1 MSRLPSFFL
10 VGAPR
15 CGTTTLNEVL
25 DAHPEIFMSANKEPW
40 FYAISDR
47 SEPFTG
53 PGDGQGIRSRS
64 DYEALFEASGS
75 AVAVGEASTLYLS
88 SEHAAER
95 IALDVPDA
103 RIVVTLRDP
112 VQRAFSNFSQHRW
125 QARETLG
132 FDEALAAGP
141 GRVASG
147 WAPFW
152 DYEALSRYGAQLE
165 NWFRVFDRE
174 QVHAI
179 LFDDLVTRR
188 NEVLSDLYGHVGV
201 DPSFRPPDPGA
212 VNASGQP
219 KSARLH
225 AFLRGS
231 SGPKRLLK
239 AMVPSKARAAMREGV
254 DRRNVSKAELPADQ
268 RPALEARL
276 RTDLEHA
283 GDLLGADL
291 VKRWFG

>member
-1 MSRLPSFFL
+1 MSRLPNFFL

-40 FYAISDR
+40 FYAVSER

-64 DYEALFEASGS
+64 DYEALFATAES

-88 SEHAAER
+88 SDRAAER
-95 IALDVPDA
+95 IASDVPDA

-112 VQRAFSNFSQHRW
+112 VQRAFSNFSQHTW

-132 FDEALAAGP
+132 FEEALAAGP

-152 DYEALSRYGAQLE
+152 DYEALSRYGDQLE

-174 QVHAI
+174 QIHVI
-179 LFDDLVTRR
+179 LFDDLITRR
-188 NEVLSDLYGHVGV
+188 ADVLSDLYRHIGV
-201 DPSFRPPDPGA
+201 DPSFRPPDAGA

-219 KSARLH
+219 KSERLH

-231 SGPKRLLK
+231 SGAKRVLK
-239 AMVPSKARAAMREGV
+239 ALVPSKARAAMREGV

-268 RPALEARL
+268 RPELEARL
-276 RTDLEHA
+276 RADLEKA
-283 GDLLGADL
+283 SDLLGTDL
-291 VKRWFG
+291 VERWFP